1 MKYIYIYI
9 GEGWWISENLFFFV
23 VFCFPP
29 LSFRKL
35 ARFKFDFNPKSFA
48 LAFSFISKRSL
59 KLMEK
64 KGRGEEFNREI
75 NYLCLNERT
84 LFLSKFGIEIFRS
97 KNFLD
102 FTGNF

>member
-1 MKYIYIYI
+1 
-9 GEGWWISENLFFFV
+9 
-23 VFCFPP
+23 
-29 LSFRKL
+29 
-35 ARFKFDFNPKSFA
+35 
-48 LAFSFISKRSL
+48 
-59 KLMEK
+59 MEK